1 LNDRKVSAVKAIIF
15 DMGGT
20 LKKPFIKN
28 ASIRPGIKRVMYI
41 LGLEGN
47 ADDYEKKILEGYY
60 KYRKWTR
67 ETLIELSERDIW
79 TKWLLPE
86 EQKGKVAHYA
96 VELNSAFKE
105 ALGISKL
112 RTDAVSVIKELY
124 NRGYKLGI
132 VSNTFSSTSTPLI
145 LEKYGV
151 KNFFKTVILSSGF
164 GRRKPDPSMLLK
176 AVTDLHVLSGEAAYV
191 GDKIDRDI
199 ISAKKAG
206 FAVSIYI
213 RNPGK
218 PEIDPEYPDL
228 KPDFAITEL
237 SELLSIFKV
246 QKTGIF

>member
-1 LNDRKVSAVKAIIF
+1 MGKLKASTVKAIIF

-20 LKKPFIKN
+20 LKKPFMKN
-28 ASIRPGIKRVMYI
+28 ASIRPGIDRVMEI

-47 ADDYEKKILEGYY
+47 ADDYEKKIQERYY
-60 KYRKWTR
+60 EYRKWTR
-67 ETLIELSERDIW
+67 ETLTELSERDIW

-96 VELNSAFKE
+96 VELNSVFKE
-105 ALGISKL
+105 ALGISEL
-112 RTDAVSVIKELY
+112 RTDAVSVVKELH

-145 LEKYGV
+145 LEKYGL
-151 KNFFKTVILSSGF
+151 KEFFNTVILSSGF

-176 AVTDLHVLSGEAAYV
+176 AVTDLNVLSGEAAYV

-228 KPDFAITEL
+228 KPDFTITEL
-237 SELLSIFKV
+237 SELLSIFKS
-246 QKTGIF
+246 